1 MEAAGPLKDRSV
13 LIAGA
18 GLLGLTACA
27 MARQAGASKITCLE
41 PDPHR
46 RDRALAFG
54 ATAAVAPND
63 LGLDEFDV
71 FLELSGANAAW
82 ELAFDRLAL
91 GARAV
96 LIGAVFPGPDTRINM
111 ERIVRR
117 MITIRGIHNYA
128 PRHLEA
134 AVSFL
139 AEHGRHVPLA
149 EMVSEWFDLAD
160 HVNALKAASLPGATR
175 IGFRNN

>member
-1 MEAAGPLKDRSV
+1 M
-13 LIAGA
+13 
-18 GLLGLTACA
+18 
-27 MARQAGASKITCLE
+27 
-41 PDPHR
+41 
-46 RDRALAFG
+46 
-54 ATAAVAPND
+54 
-63 LGLDEFDV
+63 GLDEFDV

-134 AVSFL
+134 AISFL